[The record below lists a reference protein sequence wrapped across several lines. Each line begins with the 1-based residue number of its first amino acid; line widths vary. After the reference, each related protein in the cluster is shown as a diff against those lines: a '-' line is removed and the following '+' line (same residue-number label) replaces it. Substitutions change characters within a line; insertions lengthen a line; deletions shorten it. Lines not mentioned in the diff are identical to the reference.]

1 MIWLTPSILLAVAA
15 AFDSE
20 SLRPNEIITFQ
31 VPITP
36 SSCGLVDLV
45 GRTHAISAWK
55 KGGCSTSL
63 SSGDHV
69 PVVVPVDPGGVLHWP
84 GQLSGTVWAI
94 RRA

>member
-1 MIWLTPSILLAVAA
+1 MADSEKYTRACCSSESVA

-36 SSCGLVDLV
+36 CGLVDLV

-55 KGGCSTSL
+55 KGGSST
-63 SSGDHV
+63 SSGDH
-69 PVVVPVDPGGVLHWP
+69 VVVPVDPGGVLHSGW
-84 GQLSGTVWAI
+84 QLSGTVWAI